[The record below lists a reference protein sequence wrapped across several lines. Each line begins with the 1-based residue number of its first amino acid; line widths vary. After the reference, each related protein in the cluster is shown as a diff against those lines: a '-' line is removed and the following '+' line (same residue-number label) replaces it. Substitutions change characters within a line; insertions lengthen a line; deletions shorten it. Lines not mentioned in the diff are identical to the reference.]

1 MNPSVNSNSITA
13 IMWTTIVVFL
23 SYICAFL
30 SSAFIIIPFYGYI
43 GFIII
48 IAGWFLAWP
57 FLLAATLMAIS
68 FRKKI
73 DQNLAIWCFPVPLF
87 ALVSWTLSEYLIEY
101 QNRNLSLLEYLHIKN
116 VQERMFLV
124 VLVSSMCALFFYKI
138 YPSKAFM
145 KLRSRSF

>member
-1 MNPSVNSNSITA
+1 MDPLLNYTSINA
-13 IMWTTIVVFL
+13 IMWTTVVVFL

-48 IAGWFLAWP
+48 TAGLFLAWP
-57 FLLAATLMAIS
+57 FLLAATLIAIS

-73 DQNLAIWCFPVPLF
+73 DQNLALWCFPVPLF
-87 ALVSWTLSEYLIEY
+87 ALISWTLSEYLTDY
-101 QNRNLSLLEYLHIKN
+101 QNRNLSLLEYLHIQN

-145 KLRSRSF
+145 KLRSRLF